1 MLGQSEV
8 GQLPGSRDPAHLERR
23 AIEDDPSV
31 TTLATALRAAAEK
44 PIPQTV
50 TPALV
55 LLNGRGS
62 EQRLTYPALWLAAR
76 KAAAGLRASGVRQ
89 GDRVILLVPASPGYF
104 ATVCGAMLLGA
115 LPCTIPGPTRLG
127 NADDALQQVVPIYEK
142 LDPATVIMPVDMRR
156 LTESHLDIDPA
167 RVFTADELLDQ
178 APISPSSLP
187 VLSGNH
193 PLHVQMT
200 SGSTSRPK
208 AVVVSH
214 NNVISNI
221 RGMAEAID
229 LSPQTESG
237 LTWLPFSHDFG
248 FLQLL
253 MAIYY
258 QGSLVIMP
266 TLSFLRDPL
275 SWVRTISM
283 YRTTHSA
290 APTFAYAM
298 CVRKFDKAKLEGVDL
313 SSWRRALVGADHISP
328 KVLSDFANLF
338 QPYGFAEQ
346 SLCPGYGMAET
357 VLATTVHVEAGG
369 RAHGSSDVVNCDYV
383 DPELLSQDGVAV
395 RTSPVGTSAEPAIQ
409 VVGVGRAIRG
419 LEVEI
424 HDADDR
430 SLPDRAAGEIC
441 VRGTSL
447 MQGYFRD
454 PELTEE
460 AIREGWYHTGDRG
473 YLDTGE
479 LYVLGRIK
487 ETVIVRGRNFE
498 AHDIESVIEGHQGVR
513 PESVVAFG
521 VYNPE
526 RGTDDVIAVIE
537 TKAAGDEQVM
547 LKQQIQE
554 SLLLRF
560 GFLAR
565 ELLLVGHGTI
575 PRTASYKKQR
585 LLARSDYLKGRF
597 TLHSQTS

>member
-1 MLGQSEV
+1 MIGQTAARQVLGR
-8 GQLPGSRDPAHLERR
+8 RDAAHLERR
-23 AIEDDPSV
+23 AIEDDPSI

-55 LLNGRGS
+55 LLDGRGS
-62 EQRLTYPALWLAAR
+62 EQRLTYPELWLAAR
-76 KAAAGLRASGVRQ
+76 KAAAGLRAHGVRQ
-89 GDRVILLVPASPGYF
+89 GDRVILLIPASPEYF
-104 ATVCGAMLLGA
+104 AMVCGAIVLGA

-127 NADDALQQVVPIYEK
+127 NADDALQQVVPVYEK
-142 LDPATVIMPVDMRR
+142 LDPAAVVVSADVRS
-156 LTESHLDIDPA
+156 LTESHSDIDPA
-167 RVFTADELLDQ
+167 RVFTADELLDH
-178 APISPSSLP
+178 APIPPPSLP
-187 VLSGNH
+187 VLNGDH

-200 SGSTSRPK
+200 SGSTSSPK

-221 RGMAEAID
+221 RGMAEVIEV
-229 LSPQTESG
+229 SPQTDSG

-275 SWVRTISM
+275 SWVRTISI
-283 YRTTHSA
+283 YRVAFSA

-298 CVRKFDKAKLEGVDL
+298 CVRKFDRAKLEDVDL
-313 SSWRRALVGADHISP
+313 SSWRRAIVGADHISP
-328 KVLSDFANLF
+328 KVLSDFAHLF
-338 QPYGFAEQ
+338 QPYGLSEQ
-346 SLCPGYGMAET
+346 SICPGYGMAET
-357 VLATTVHVEAGG
+357 VLATTVHVEAAP
-369 RAHGSSDVVNCDYV
+369 RAHGASDVVNCDYV
-383 DPELLSQDGVAV
+383 DPALLSQEGVAV
-395 RTSPVGTSAEPAIQ
+395 RTSEVGSPTEQAVQ

-424 HDADDR
+424 RDAEDR
-430 SLPDRAAGEIC
+430 PLPDRAAGEIC

-454 PELTEE
+454 PELTEA

-473 YLDTGE
+473 YLDRGE

-513 PESVVAFG
+513 PDSAVAFG

-526 RGTDDVIAVIE
+526 RGTDDVIAVVE
-537 TKAAGDEQVM
+537 TKAVGEEQVV
-547 LKQQIQE
+547 LTQQIQE
-554 SLLLRF
+554 SLLRRF

-565 ELLLVGHGTI
+565 ELILVGHGTI

-585 LLARSDYLKGRF
+585 LLTRSDYLEGRF
-597 TLHSQTS
+597 ERH